1 MEFGKLQG
9 EVAAAGHVAVSL
21 EVPAA
26 SIVGVPF
33 NVAGVTLTGTGLVTV
48 ILGDGVDQ
56 KNCAVVAT
64 GTTAGDSVTANNA
77 GADTDLQK
85 HFIVADATG
94 DPINGG
100 FYFAVVRTQVS

>member
-9 EVAAAGHVAVSL
+9 EIVAAGHVAVSL

-33 NVAGVTLTGTGLVTV
+33 NVAAVSLVSTGVVAVT
-48 ILGDGVDQ
+48 LGDGVDQ
-56 KNCAVVAT
+56 QNSANFAT

-77 GADTDLQK
+77 GADTDLVK
-85 HFIVADATG
+85 RFAVVDATG

-100 FYFAVVRTQVS
+100 FYFAIIRTNVS